1 MQMPEKNK
9 RSNQKGERYRPQFCP
24 GKTTVAKNRRN
35 YLNPDYRLKKIRDLT
50 DVDITKLLGFRA
62 VGEVYKSAHP
72 PLDETGEP
80 DCPIRQIV
88 EPTPG
93 AKAGDAIRF
102 IQFTDSI
109 YFAPLMSTMRARL
122 YHWRFR
128 GCDVGALS
136 GRIPLEM
143 RERDL
148 EAVVKQLLETEIFD
162 PAVNA
167 VRAITV
173 HGHSLRL
180 DENGVMFDAKRRT
193 LYSPKDNCVYYIK
206 DQWGRT
212 LDAPINFGR
221 KADEEEL
228 KKRTCAYRTD
238 NVDFKEDEGEFLKTI
253 NGVYESRVRGGW
265 GRELPA
271 AAKP

>member
-1 MQMPEKNK
+1 MTGKKIPEKD
-9 RSNQKGERYRPQFCP
+9 QKMEKYTPQFCP
-24 GKTTVAKNRRN
+24 GKTIIAENRRR
-35 YLNPDYRLKKIRDLT
+35 YLNPDYKLKKIRSLT
-50 DVDITKLLGFRA
+50 EEELTRLLGFRSP
-62 VGEVYKSAHP
+62 GERYLSIHP
-72 PLDETGEP
+72 PLDEIGEP
-80 DCPIRQIV
+80 NCPIRQVV

-93 AKAGDAIRF
+93 ARAGDAIKF

-109 YFAPLMSTMRARL
+109 YFAPIMSTIRARL
-122 YHWRFR
+122 YHWRYR

-148 EAVVKQLLETEIFD
+148 EAVTKELLETEIFD

-180 DENGVMFDAKRRT
+180 DENGLMFDAKRRPW
-193 LYSPKDNCVYYIK
+193 YNEKDNCIYYIK

-212 LDAPINFGR
+212 LDAPINFGQR
-221 KADEEEL
+221 TPEEEL
-228 KKRTCAYRTD
+228 KRRTCAYRTD
-238 NVDFKEDEGEFLKTI
+238 NVDFERDADEFHKVI
-253 NGVYESRVRGGW
+253 FNVYENRVRGGW
-265 GRELPA
+265 GRDLPRA
-271 AAKP
+271 SKS

>member
-1 MQMPEKNK
+1 MSNK
-9 RSNQKGERYRPQFCP
+9 RDKPSNRKYRPQFCP
-24 GKTTVAKNRRN
+24 GKTLIAENRRR
-35 YLNPDYRLKKIRDLT
+35 YLNPDYKLKKIRPLSEEE
-50 DVDITKLLGFRA
+50 ITRLLGFRA
-62 VGEVYKSAHP
+62 PGEAYKSVHP
-72 PLDETGEP
+72 PLEELGEP
-80 DCPIRQIV
+80 DCPIRRLV

-93 AKAGDAIRF
+93 AKAGDAIKF

-109 YFAPLMSTMRARL
+109 YFAPIMSTIRARL
-122 YHWRFR
+122 YHWRYR

-148 EAVVKQLLETEIFD
+148 EVVAKELLETEIFD

-180 DENGVMFDAKRRT
+180 DENGIMFDAKRRT
-193 LYSPKDNCVYYIK
+193 MYSAKDNCIYYVK

-212 LDAPINFGR
+212 LGTPINFGTR
-221 KADEEEL
+221 TSEEEL
-228 KKRTCAYRTD
+228 KERTCAYRTD
-238 NVDFKEDEGEFLKTI
+238 NIDFEEDADEFLRTTF
-253 NGVYESRVRGGW
+253 NVYENRVRGGW
-265 GRELPA
+265 GKEIP
-271 AAKP
+271 KPLKP